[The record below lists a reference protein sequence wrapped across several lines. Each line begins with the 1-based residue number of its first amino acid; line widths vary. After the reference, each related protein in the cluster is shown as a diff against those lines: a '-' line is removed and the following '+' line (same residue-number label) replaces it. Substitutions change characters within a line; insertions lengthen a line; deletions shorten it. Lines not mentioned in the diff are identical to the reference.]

1 MTLSDTSNYVTTYVR
16 DKMTGWEVTRLEVT
30 FTKMKCL
37 LITFSEIS
45 RTLLEKGHLWL
56 R

>member
-1 MTLSDTSNYVTTYVR
+1 MTLSDISNYITTYVH
-16 DKMTGWEVTRLEVT
+16 DKMTGWEATQLEVT

-45 RTLLEKGHLWL
+45 GTLLEKGHLWL